1 MKILKSLKNG
11 CTRYT
16 IYIVYIFVRLERAH
30 WYTILPS
37 YFIFF
42 YFIFSFETIF
52 SKSNLLV
59 FLYSTEFKKID
70 VRQVVVTSDQWP
82 VTVSQLKRIFSYCT
96 HSSPNHQICFCNS
109 LFNLFFFF
117 LKIEQPRKSENFTN
131 LENGPLSIMLSH
143 GPKLKPK
150 TSY

>member
-1 MKILKSLKNG
+1 MYSVYNIHSLHFCKAWKSSL
-11 CTRYT
+11 
-16 IYIVYIFVRLERAH
+16 IYYITFL
-30 WYTILPS
+30 
-37 YFIFF
+37 FF
-42 YFIFSFETIF
+42 LFFFIFSFETIF

-96 HSSPNHQICFCNS
+96 HSSPNHQICFCSS
-109 LFNLFFFF
+109 LFTFFFFF
-117 LKIEQPRKSENFTN
+117 LKIGQPRKSENFNN
-131 LENGPLSIMLSH
+131 LENGPLSIMLSL